1 MLAARI
7 QKQKSKGKGKPS
19 VERKNKKEKKGIIIP
34 TMNRYQRNGQKG
46 DPKFSTE

>member
-19 VERKNKKEKKGIIIP
+19 VERKNKKEKKGNYNTYHEPLSEEWIE
-34 TMNRYQRNGQKG
+34 RR
-46 DPKFSTE
+46 S